1 MLDAKQHTIVSLF
14 FLLLILFINVCYG
27 QGTGARY
34 LIITHDDYYDAL
46 VPLAEW
52 KTQKGLKAKIV
63 RTSETGSDSAQIRSY
78 VANAYY
84 SWEIKP
90 EYLLLVG
97 NKYQIPFPRITL
109 AVYVYSDNYYT
120 NILGDFRNDIIP
132 GRFWVYDTMDV
143 KTIVAKVLG
152 YEKTPYLEDPLW
164 FRKGTTIVNEDMG
177 GIPGDSVYWADAHY
191 AHALMNNAGFVHID
205 SFARSFGN
213 GSADVIN
220 AINSGRSYILYRGE
234 GVTVWTWPF
243 NNIEPENMSN
253 GFELPVILS
262 ATCTT
267 IEGIGQRWLNAGT
280 PQEPKGTVGFYGT
293 STSLYLAAE
302 MRSAL
307 AQGTLHSI
315 FCDSLTTLGRAAEAG
330 RLNYYALFG
339 NQLEYH
345 SWTCL
350 GDPDM
355 NLWTA
360 TPRQIEVTHD
370 DQFFAGICTV
380 SVHVEYCSTPVE
392 SALVC
397 AMAVNDSSFYK
408 WGRTD
413 DNGNI
418 NLIDTVPVP
427 GDTIVITVTGRN
439 LLSYSGQAT
448 VFHTGSPYV
457 LLHSFSIEDSI
468 GGNNDSIIDPGEDI
482 EIPVWL
488 RNWGDDTARSVMAV
502 LRKTAPDP
510 FFSLEDTVKNFGD
523 IAFMDSAFSTFDGY
537 NIIVA
542 ADCPDLHQ
550 ISLELAVSDVTTAV
564 WNSYLS
570 TTVYAPM
577 LILHDFYFPPHS
589 IATIPGSTD
598 TLVIELQNL
607 GSTCADSVAGRIH
620 SLDTLLTVIDSVS
633 SFGTIE
639 PDSGVGSNL
648 SDPFVIVTD
657 PQTPTWHLVELT
669 LEITSGVQQDTFSLM
684 IYVGKKDYLVWDPDP
699 NHSSGPLIH
708 EILDSLGFLGEYSP
722 VFPRSIL
729 SLYKSL
735 FICTGVYPLTYT
747 ILDTSQAALDIAD
760 YLSSTTG
767 NAYLEGGDVWYSPLV
782 SHGYDFGPLFGILA
796 IYNSMG
802 TFTGVTGC
810 TGTFTQ
816 NMAFSYGGEAT
827 MIDYIDSTGG
837 SQLLF
842 KKVNSNYGCG
852 VAANNRTVGLSFELS
867 GLVDTV
873 APSTKADLITAIMN
887 YFGVPPTGVAEEQ
900 NFISRHSTP
909 TLFINPNPS
918 RYGLNINLQG
928 LTAEKITLKI
938 YDVSGRCVCTL
949 VDNTVLEDA
958 QQAFFWKGLDDRA
971 RKVPA
976 GIYFVRL
983 QTADINNALKAII
996 LR

>member
-1 MLDAKQHTIVSLF
+1 MKYNVICNSVIL
-14 FLLLILFINVCYG
+14 FLLFLNICLA
-27 QGTGARY
+27 QDTGARY

-46 VPLAEW
+46 IPLAEW

-84 SWEIKP
+84 SWDVKP

-97 NKYQIPFPRITL
+97 NKYQIPFPRIPL
-109 AVYVYSDNYYT
+109 AVYVYSDNYYS

-152 YEKTPYLEDPLW
+152 YEKTPFMADPLW

-191 AHALMNNAGFVHID
+191 AHALMTNAGFVQID
-205 SFARSFGN
+205 SLARSFGH

-220 AINSGRSYILYRGE
+220 AINNGRSYILYRGE
-234 GVTVWTWPF
+234 GVGIWTWPF
-243 NNIEPENMSN
+243 NAIEPENMYN
-253 GFELPVILS
+253 DFKLPVILS

-267 IEGIGQRWLNAGT
+267 IEGIGQYWLNAGT
-280 PQEPKGTVGFYGT
+280 PQEPRGPVGFYGT

-315 FCDSLTTLGRAAEAG
+315 FCDSLTTLGSAAEAG
-330 RLNYYALFG
+330 RLNYYTLFG
-339 NQLEYH
+339 NQIEYH

-350 GDPDM
+350 GDPEM
-355 NLWTA
+355 NLWTT
-360 TPRQIEVTHD
+360 TPRQIEVTHEN
-370 DQFFAGICTV
+370 QFFAGICTV
-380 SVHVEYCSTPVE
+380 NVHVEHSGAHVE

-413 DNGNI
+413 NNGNI

-427 GDTIVITVTGRN
+427 GDTIFITVTGRN

-457 LLHSFSIEDSI
+457 LLHSFSMDDSI
-468 GGNNDSIIDPGEDI
+468 GGNNDSIINPGENI

-488 RNWGDDTARSVMAV
+488 RNWGEDTACNVTAV
-502 LRKTAPDP
+502 LRKTTTDP
-510 FFSLEDTVKNFGD
+510 FFSLDDTIKGFGD
-523 IAFMDSAFSTFDGY
+523 IAYLDSAFSTPDGY
-537 NIIVA
+537 NIIIENN
-542 ADCPDLHQ
+542 CPDLHR
-550 ISLELAVSDVTTAV
+550 ITLELTASDITSAT
-564 WNSYLS
+564 WNSYFNI
-570 TTVYAPM
+570 TVHAPVFA
-577 LILHDFYFPPHS
+577 LHDFYFPPHS
-589 IATIPGSTD
+589 IATIPGNTD
-598 TLVIELQNL
+598 TLIVVLQNL
-607 GSTCADSVAGRIH
+607 GSAIAMGVTGRIH
-620 SLDTLLTVIDSVS
+620 TTDTLMTVIDSVS

-639 PDSGVGSNL
+639 ADSGFGSNL

-657 PQTPTWHLVELT
+657 PETPMWHPVELT
-669 LEITSGVQQDTFSLM
+669 LEITSGVLKDTFSAV

-699 NHSSGPLIH
+699 NNSSGPLIH
-708 EILDSLGFLGEYSP
+708 DILDSLGFLGEYSTD
-722 VFPRSIL
+722 FARSIS

-735 FICTGVYPLTYT
+735 FVCTGVYPLTHT

-760 YLSSTTG
+760 YITTATG
-767 NAYLEGGDVWYSPLV
+767 NVYLEGGDVWYSPLV
-782 SHGYDFGPLFGILA
+782 SHGYDFGPLFGIDP
-796 IYNSMG
+796 IYNSIG

-810 TGTFTQ
+810 TGTFAQ
-816 NMAFSYGGEAT
+816 NMAFGYQGEAT

-842 KKVNSNYGCG
+842 KKTGSNYGCG

-867 GLVDTV
+867 GLVDSVT
-873 APSTKADLITAIMN
+873 PSTKVDLIAAIMN
-887 YFGVPPTGVAEEQ
+887 YFGVSPTAVTEEQ
-900 NFISRHSTP
+900 NFSNTSATP
-909 TLFINPNPS
+909 MLFINPNPS
-918 RYGLNINLQG
+918 RYGFTINLQG

-938 YDVSGRCVCTL
+938 YDVSGRCVSTL
-949 VDNTVLEDA
+949 INNNALAKA
-958 QQAFFWKGLDDRA
+958 QHSLFWNQLDDKS

-976 GIYFVRL
+976 GVYFVRL
-983 QTADINNALKAII
+983 ETADTNNTLKAII